1 MSTDLYARRLEAAK
15 ITKGTSSAIV
25 YRHVLDTASEAI
37 ARDAEILEFGA
48 GTGSL
53 VQMLRH
59 AAFRGP
65 IFAADILPQPPAL
78 NGSTTWIEADLNG
91 PLPLHDR
98 AVDAIISTEVI
109 EHLENPRA
117 VFREFARLIR
127 PGGTLLLT
135 TPNQESIRSL
145 LSLLVR
151 GHYVDFLDSSY
162 PAHITPLVRMDLAR
176 LCAENGFDQ
185 PRFSY
190 TGRGSLPGAPTL
202 SWQQLSGGWLQGRR
216 FSDTLLM
223 RTRKRPVTV
232 GRDFSRAST

>member
-1 MSTDLYARRLEAAK
+1 MSSDLYARRLQGAK
-15 ITKGTSSAIV
+15 ITKGTSSDVI
-25 YRHVLDTASEAI
+25 YRHVLDTASQTI

-59 AAFRGP
+59 AAFRGR
-65 IFAADILPQPPAL
+65 IIAADILPQPPEL

-91 PLPLHDR
+91 PLPLNDR
-98 AVDAIISTEVI
+98 TVDAIISTEVI

-151 GHYVDFLDSSY
+151 GHHVDFLDGSY
-162 PAHITPLVRMDLAR
+162 PAHITPLVQMDLAR
-176 LCAENGFDQ
+176 LCAENGFDP

-190 TGRGSLPGAPTL
+190 TGRGSLPGAPTI
-202 SWQQLSGGWLQGRR
+202 SWQQLSVGWLRGRR

-223 RTRKRPVTV
+223 SARKRP
-232 GRDFSRAST
+232 A